1 MREPDA
7 RNDYPRDQRSGTD
20 SEQRHH
26 GFLDQR
32 SPGAWAGTRLARSG
46 KTMEPARP
54 KAMVPLL
61 SYQQAELEAEDRF
74 RWSCWSRQV
83 GKSFVK
89 SLRRIVRGV
98 RRGRDQLLISGG
110 ERQSRELMRKVKQ
123 HCRALNLVAEYR
135 GLGGLGARVSKQM
148 EVHLPNRVRV
158 IALPAN
164 PDTVRGFSGDVF
176 LDEFAMHPDD
186 TAIWAAVFPTV
197 LRDEGELDI
206 ASTPK
211 GRGNLFYRLR
221 ENRMFRHS
229 TVTLPQAIEAGL
241 KVNPAEVRQALGDE
255 ALFRQEFL
263 CEFLGEG
270 LALLG
275 YEMITACE
283 DPRLSK
289 EPDAEILSRGSTE
302 VYAGVDVGRRRDLTV
317 IWLLQRVEE
326 KYVTRGV
333 LEMSGRP
340 FREQF
345 EVISKILSAPALQRC
360 CMDAGG
366 LGMQLSEMAVE
377 TFGEHRVEAV
387 TLTRAIKESLAG
399 RLRILVE
406 EGSIRIPSDESI
418 RRDWHS
424 IRRMVTET
432 GHVRLEADR
441 LTSGHGDRF
450 WAAALAVQ
458 AAGQPAGKIE
468 FVGAGRL
475 AFSRDGVW

>member
-1 MREPDA
+1 
-7 RNDYPRDQRSGTD
+7 
-20 SEQRHH
+20 
-26 GFLDQR
+26 
-32 SPGAWAGTRLARSG
+32 
-46 KTMEPARP
+46 MEPARP

-89 SLRRIVRGV
+89 SLRRLVRGV
-98 RRGRDQLLISGG
+98 ARGRDQILVSGG
-110 ERQSRELMRKVKQ
+110 ERQSRELMLKIRQ

-135 GLGGLGARVSKQM
+135 GWGTWGGRVSKQM

-158 IALPAN
+158 IGLPAN

-197 LRDEGELDI
+197 LRDQGELDI

-211 GRGNLFYRLR
+211 GRSNLFYRLR

-229 TVTLPQAIEAGL
+229 LET
-241 KVNPAEVRQALGDE
+241 VRQAIGDQ

-270 LALLG
+270 SAFLS
-275 YEMITACE
+275 YEMIASCE

-289 EPDAEILSRGSTE
+289 EPDEDTLCKCGAE
-302 VYAGVDVGRRRDLTV
+302 VYAGVDIGRRRDLTV
-317 IWLLQRVEE
+317 IWLLQRVGEE
-326 KYVTRGV
+326 LITRGV
-333 LEMSGRP
+333 VEMAERP

-345 EVISKILSAPALQRC
+345 AVLSEVLSRPALQRC

-366 LGMQLSEMAVE
+366 LGMQLSETAVE

-387 TLTRAIKESLAG
+387 TLTRAVKEGLAG

-406 EGSIRIPSDESI
+406 QGSIRIPADEAI

-424 IRRMVTET
+424 IQRRVTES

-441 LTSGHGDRF
+441 SAGGHGDRF

-458 AAGQPAGKIE
+458 AAGQPVGKAE
-468 FVGAGRL
+468 FIGAGRL
-475 AFSRDGVW
+475 AFSREGIW